1 MVILII
7 STSSKLGVDAMK
19 KNRWK
24 RLLTVFL
31 VMICLLSLVP
41 QQVQAEEYWPKG
53 PKTESKSAILMEVNT
68 GTILY
73 EKKSHKEHYPAS
85 ITKIMTCLLT
95 IENCDMDE
103 EVVFSA
109 DAVYKNEGDTSNIGR
124 DLGEV
129 LTVEQ
134 CLYAVMLESANE
146 CAYAL
151 AEHVGEKMGGDY
163 RTFIQMMNDRAKA
176 LGCENTH
183 FNNSNGL
190 PDEEHWV
197 SAYDMALISI
207 EAYKNEEFR
216 KITGSTSY
224 SIPKTNKCKEVH
236 YGHNHHKMLYPFRGD
251 DTQLYE
257 YCTGGKTGYTTAANS
272 TLVSY
277 AEKDGLTLVCVVMDA
292 NTPAHYTDT
301 RKLFDFGFENF
312 QALGIA
318 EHDAVVGDSA
328 KKDYGLMNNNE
339 PYAKLDENAYIVMPK
354 TAEFSDAQFEEDKEN
369 TESGTLAR
377 LKYTY
382 AGRVVGQA
390 DIVATGAKVDNSY
403 FEQKDA
409 GKEDA
414 ERVVRITPV
423 MFVIGFVCVV
433 ALALLIYFGKKLY
446 DNFYVIRHNIQMRRM
461 EKARFRVTKRKK
473 RYRKRDRMFK

>member
-1 MVILII
+1 
-7 STSSKLGVDAMK
+7 MK

-24 RLLTVFL
+24 RLFAVFL
-31 VMICLLSLVP
+31 AMICLLSAVP
-41 QQVQAEEYWPKG
+41 QPVQAEEYWPKG

-73 EKKSHKEHYPAS
+73 EKKSHTKHYPAS
-85 ITKIMTCLLT
+85 ITKVMTCLLA

-103 EVVFSA
+103 KVEFSA

-124 DLGEV
+124 DLGEI

-151 AEHVGEKMGGDY
+151 AEHVGQKLGGDY

-176 LGCENTH
+176 LGCEDTH

-190 PDEEHWV
+190 PDENHWV
-197 SAYDMALISI
+197 SAYDMALISS

-224 SIPKTNKCKEVH
+224 SIPKTNKCKDVH
-236 YGHNHHKMLYPFRGD
+236 PGHNHHKMLYPFRGD
-251 DTQLYE
+251 ASQLYE
-257 YCTGGKTGYTTAANS
+257 YCTGGKTGYTSAANS

-277 AEKDGLTLVCVVMDA
+277 AEKDGLTMVCVVLNADS
-292 NTPAHYTDT
+292 PAHYTDT

-318 EHDAVVGDSA
+318 ENDAVAGDSA
-328 KKDYGLMNNNE
+328 SKDYGLMNNNE

-354 TAEFSDAQFEEDKEN
+354 TAEFSDAEFEEDKEN
-369 TESGTLAR
+369 TEEGTLAK

-390 DIVATGAKVDNSY
+390 DIVATGMKIDNSH
-403 FEQKDA
+403 FTEQMA
-409 GKEDA
+409 SGIGENI
-414 ERVVRITPV
+414 RVMKITPV
-423 MFVIGFVCVV
+423 MFLIAFAVLVLLI
-433 ALALLIYFGKKLY
+433 LLIYFGKKLY
-446 DNFYVIRHNIQMRRM
+446 DNFYVIRHNMQMRKM
-461 EKARFRVTKRKK
+461 ERDRFRVRKRKK

>member
-1 MVILII
+1 MKENIRKRIFSVILTII
-7 STSSKLGVDAMK
+7 CV
-19 KNRWK
+19 
-24 RLLTVFL
+24 
-31 VMICLLSLVP
+31 LSLVP
-41 QQVQAEEYWPKG
+41 QPVRAQEIWPKG
-53 PKTESKSAILMEVNT
+53 PRVESKSAVLMEVNT

-73 EKKSHKEHYPAS
+73 EKKSHEKHYPAS
-85 ITKIMTCLLT
+85 ITKIMTSLLA

-109 DAVYKNEGDTSNIGR
+109 DAVFKNEGDTSNIGR

-151 AEHVGEKMGGDY
+151 AEHVGQKMGGDY
-163 RTFIQMMNDRAKA
+163 RTFIDMMNDRAKA

-190 PDEEHWV
+190 PDEDHWV

-224 SIPKTNKCKEVH
+224 SIPITNKCEEVH

-251 DTQLYE
+251 TSQLYE
-257 YCTGGKTGYTTAANS
+257 YCTGGKTGYTSAANS
-272 TLVSY
+272 TLVTY

-292 NTPAHYTDT
+292 DSPAHYTDT
-301 RKLFDFGFENF
+301 RKLFDYGFENF
-312 QALGIA
+312 QALSIA
-318 EHDAVVGDSA
+318 ENDAVVGESA
-328 KKDYGLMNNNE
+328 TRDYGLMNTNE

-354 TAEFSDAQFEEDKEN
+354 TASFSDAVFEEDKEN
-369 TESGTLAR
+369 VEEGTLAK

-382 AGRVVGQA
+382 AGRIVGQA
-390 DIVATGAKVDNSY
+390 NIVATGAKVDNSY
-403 FEQKDA
+403 FNQQRSASGEE
-409 GKEDA
+409 GE
-414 ERVVRITPV
+414 VREVQIKPV
-423 MFVIGFVCVV
+423 MFVIIFAAIVV
-433 ALALLIYFGKKLY
+433 LGLLIYLAKKLY
-446 DNFYVIRHNIQMRRM
+446 DNFYVICHNMQMRRN
-461 EKARFRVTKRKK
+461 ERARFRVRKRKK
-473 RYRKRDRMFK
+473 RYRRRDRMFK

>member
-1 MVILII
+1 
-7 STSSKLGVDAMK
+7 MK
-19 KNRWK
+19 RNKKK
-24 RLLTVFL
+24 RIFSVFL
-31 VMICLLSLVP
+31 TIICVLLLVP
-41 QQVQAEEYWPKG
+41 QPVGAKESWPKA

-73 EKKSHKEHYPAS
+73 EKKSNKKHYPAS
-85 ITKIMTCLLT
+85 ITKIMTSLLA

-151 AEHVGEKMGGDY
+151 AEHVGEKLGGDY
-163 RTFIQMMNDRAKA
+163 RTFIDMMNDRAKE
-176 LGCENTH
+176 LGCKNTH

-190 PDEEHWV
+190 PDEDHWV
-197 SAYDMALISI
+197 SAYDMALISA

-216 KITGSTSY
+216 KITGTCSY
-224 SIPKTNKCKEVH
+224 SIPVTNRCKEVH
-236 YGHNHHKMLYPFRGD
+236 YGNNHHKMLYPFRGD
-251 DTQLYE
+251 DSQLYE

-277 AEKDGLTLVCVVMDA
+277 AEKDGLTLVCVVLDA
-292 NTPAHYTDT
+292 DSPAHYTDT
-301 RKLFDFGFENF
+301 RKLFDYGFENF
-312 QALGIA
+312 KALSIA
-318 EHDAVVGDSA
+318 ENDAVAGDSVG
-328 KKDYGLMNNNE
+328 KNYGLMNTNE

-354 TAEFSDAQFEEDKEN
+354 TAEFSDAKFEEDKEN

-403 FEQKDA
+403 FDEQPDSTEQ
-409 GKEDA
+409 GDN
-414 ERVVRITPV
+414 VRTVNIKPIT
-423 MFVIGFVCVV
+423 FVFVFVA
-433 ALALLIYFGKKLY
+433 ALALVLLIYFGKKLY
-446 DNFYVIRHNIQMRRM
+446 DNFYVIRHNLQVRRS
-461 EKARFRVTKRKK
+461 ERARFRVNKRKK
-473 RYRKRDRMFK
+473 KYRKKDRMFK

>member
-1 MVILII
+1 MKRKIRKRFFSAFLSII
-7 STSSKLGVDAMK
+7 CV
-19 KNRWK
+19 
-24 RLLTVFL
+24 LT
-31 VMICLLSLVP
+31 LVP
-41 QQVQAEEYWPKG
+41 QQISAEEKWPKA
-53 PKTESKSAILMEVNT
+53 PETESKSAILMEVNT

-73 EKKSHKEHYPAS
+73 EKKSHEKHYPAS
-85 ITKIMTCLLT
+85 ITKIMTSLLA

-103 EVVFSA
+103 QVVFSA

-124 DLGEV
+124 DLGEI

-163 RTFIQMMNDRAKA
+163 RTFIDMMNERAKA

-190 PDEEHWV
+190 PDEDHWV
-197 SAYDMALISI
+197 SAYDMALISA

-216 KITGSTSY
+216 KITASTSY

-257 YCTGGKTGYTTAANS
+257 YCTGGKTGYTSAANS

-292 NTPAHYTDT
+292 DSPAHYTDT
-301 RKLFDFGFENF
+301 RKLFDYGFEHF
-312 QALGIA
+312 QALSIA
-318 EHDAVVGDSA
+318 ENDAVVGDSA
-328 KKDYGLMNNNE
+328 RKNYGLMNNNE
-339 PYAKLDENAYIVMPK
+339 PYAKLDESAYIIMPK
-354 TAEFSDAQFEEDKEN
+354 TAQFSDAGFEEDKEN
-369 TESGTLAR
+369 VESGTLAR

-390 DIVATGAKVDNSY
+390 DIVATGTKVDNSY
-403 FEQKDA
+403 FEQQ
-409 GKEDA
+409 ESA
-414 ERVVRITPV
+414 EKTENVRTVSIKPIMV
-423 MFVIGFVCVV
+423 AAVIVAII

-446 DNFYVIRHNIQMRRM
+446 DNFYVIRHNMQMKRNER
-461 EKARFRVTKRKK
+461 ARFRVNKRKK